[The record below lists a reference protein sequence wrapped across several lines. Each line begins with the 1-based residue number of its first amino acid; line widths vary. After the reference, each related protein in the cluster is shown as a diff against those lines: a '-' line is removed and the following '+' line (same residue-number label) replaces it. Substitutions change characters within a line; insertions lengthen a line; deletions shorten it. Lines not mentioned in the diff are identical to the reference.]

1 MQYRRDHW
9 TERSRAS
16 QNRCVM
22 SLLMHREPE
31 KGGPDLPP
39 PHQHIPDH
47 DWRLA
52 DEPSQGSATAITD
65 AHRPR
70 HPSLHRDHH
79 PDGDTHPAGTHQRT
93 TPALWHCALSDRSVS
108 HCEWPGTMKQVSAP
122 SPKHQQPT
130 GHCLTPAQTFAPTT
144 NGWSPRPVTCNHLHP
159 APTVLAW
166 SVESVTDIMP
176 LLFLLS
182 QALEP
187 VPESSNGH
195 RMGFAPSPGP
205 DRSSHRDEG
214 EILPRIS
221 VRSESLTAGSPHQ
234 QDLPLRGIR
243 RRSHRS
249 GTTPPGTT
257 YDKPSVAS
265 REASH
270 PGQSLSQGKSTWEW
284 IQRTR
289 VARSGIVF
297 HVKPMATS
305 VMP

>member
-22 SLLMHREPE
+22 SLLMHRELE

-130 GHCLTPAQTFAPTT
+130 GHCHPGADIRADDERLVTASCHMQPPA
-144 NGWSPRPVTCNHLHP
+144 PRPYRSGLVSRVSHGYHAST
-159 APTVLAW
+159 
-166 SVESVTDIMP
+166 
-176 LLFLLS
+176 LS
-182 QALEP
+182 TL
-187 VPESSNGH
+187 
-195 RMGFAPSPGP
+195 
-205 DRSSHRDEG
+205 
-214 EILPRIS
+214 
-221 VRSESLTAGSPHQ
+221 AGS
-234 QDLPLRGIR
+234 
-243 RRSHRS
+243 
-249 GTTPPGTT
+249 GT
-257 YDKPSVAS
+257 
-265 REASH
+265 
-270 PGQSLSQGKSTWEW
+270 
-284 IQRTR
+284 RT
-289 VARSGIVF
+289 
-297 HVKPMATS
+297 
-305 VMP
+305 

>member
-1 MQYRRDHW
+1 
-9 TERSRAS
+9 
-16 QNRCVM
+16 
-22 SLLMHREPE
+22 
-31 KGGPDLPP
+31 
-39 PHQHIPDH
+39 
-47 DWRLA
+47 
-52 DEPSQGSATAITD
+52 
-65 AHRPR
+65 
-70 HPSLHRDHH
+70 
-79 PDGDTHPAGTHQRT
+79 
-93 TPALWHCALSDRSVS
+93 
-108 HCEWPGTMKQVSAP
+108 MKQVSAP

-205 DRSSHRDEG
+205 DRSPHRDEG

-270 PGQSLSQGKSTWEW
+270 PGQSLSQGRSTWEW

>member
-22 SLLMHREPE
+22 SLLMHRGPE

-93 TPALWHCALSDRSVS
+93 TRALWHCALSDRSVS

-249 GTTPPGTT
+249 GTTHLEPHMTNPQSHLV
-257 YDKPSVAS
+257 KPVTQAS
-265 REASH
+265 RFRKEEV
-270 PGQSLSQGKSTWEW
+270 PG
-284 IQRTR
+284 
-289 VARSGIVF
+289 SGSSE
-297 HVKPMATS
+297 HAWRAAA
-305 VMP
+305 